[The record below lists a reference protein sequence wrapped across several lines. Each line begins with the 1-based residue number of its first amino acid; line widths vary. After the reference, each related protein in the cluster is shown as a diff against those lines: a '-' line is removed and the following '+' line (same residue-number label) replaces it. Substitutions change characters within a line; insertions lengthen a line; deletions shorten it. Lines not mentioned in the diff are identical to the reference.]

1 MQITIL
7 AVGKVR
13 ERYLLEA
20 IGDFSARIRPYVTC
34 TITEIPDDRG
44 GEARDD
50 AKKQSCRREGERI
63 GKEIPLGSYVWAL
76 DPSGKPY
83 SSLSFAE
90 RLKIFSLDGPHKIV
104 FIIGGPYGLSEAVKG
119 EADELL
125 SLSPMTFSHEV
136 ARFLLLEQLYRAF
149 RINRNEPYHK

>member
-1 MQITIL
+1 MQISIL

-13 ERYLLEA
+13 EKYLLEG
-20 IGDFSARIRPYVTC
+20 ISDFSARIRPYVTC

-44 GEARDD
+44 GDARDD
-50 AKKQSCRREGERI
+50 AKKMSCKREGERI
-63 GKEIPLGSYVWAL
+63 SKEIPGGSYVWVL
-76 DPSGKPY
+76 DPAGKRY

-90 RLKIFSLDGPHKIV
+90 RLKSLSLDGPHKIV
-104 FIIGGPYGLSEAVKG
+104 FIIGGPHGISEEVKK